1 MDIRLRKARE
11 EDRYKIALCVARSFE
26 KDFAL
31 LSKSPE
37 KIARTL
43 AVGLN
48 IEKFFIGEDKDRLV
62 ATIAVSD
69 LEKRA
74 AQADKES
81 IRREYPWLKSWM
93 TYKILQDEFERSI
106 DLGKDMG
113 FIEFVSTDPD
123 YRGRGIAYSLLDY
136 AINNK
141 AYKSFILDVNNLNT
155 KAISL
160 YKKYGFREVYRK
172 KEKYPLFRGY
182 DQRVYMEFKKL
193 D

>member
-1 MDIRLRKARE
+1 
-11 EDRYKIALCVARSFE
+11 
-26 KDFAL
+26 
-31 LSKSPE
+31 
-37 KIARTL
+37 
-43 AVGLN
+43 
-48 IEKFFIGEDKDRLV
+48 
-62 ATIAVSD
+62 
-69 LEKRA
+69 
-74 AQADKES
+74 
-81 IRREYPWLKSWM
+81 M

>member
-43 AVGLN
+43 AAGLN

-81 IRREYPWLKSWM
+81 IR
-93 TYKILQDEFERSI
+93 
-106 DLGKDMG
+106 
-113 FIEFVSTDPD
+113 
-123 YRGRGIAYSLLDY
+123 
-136 AINNK
+136 
-141 AYKSFILDVNNLNT
+141 
-155 KAISL
+155 
-160 YKKYGFREVYRK
+160 
-172 KEKYPLFRGY
+172 
-182 DQRVYMEFKKL
+182 
-193 D
+193 

>member
-43 AVGLN
+43 AAGLN